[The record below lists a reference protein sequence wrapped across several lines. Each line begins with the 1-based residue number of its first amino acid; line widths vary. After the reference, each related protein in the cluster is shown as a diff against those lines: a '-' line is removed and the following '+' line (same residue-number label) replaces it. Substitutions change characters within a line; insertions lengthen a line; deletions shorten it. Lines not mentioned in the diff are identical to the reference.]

1 MFKNIPKHS
10 FVLKKPTLKR
20 ETILVESNPLEF
32 YQSLTVTSLVV
43 QWLRL
48 QASSAGGA
56 GSTPGQGTKIHQ
68 LHGQKKKK
76 IDKKHLVLVLRLLK
90 KKTIPFKKGYLNPGR
105 NKIFLNVIFIY
116 IFIFIVI

>member
-48 QASSAGGA
+48 HTSNVGGT
-56 GSTPGQGTKIHQ
+56 GSIPGQGSSACCT
-68 LHGQKKKK
+68 
-76 IDKKHLVLVLRLLK
+76 V
-90 KKTIPFKKGYLNPGR
+90 
-105 NKIFLNVIFIY
+105 
-116 IFIFIVI
+116 